1 MMTRIHNLYVYV
13 LENLL
18 LVNYDVFV
26 GSYILYCFMTLFF
39 PTIYLVLGWY
49 LNYNIGLNDV

>member
-39 PTIYLVLGWY
+39 STIYLVLGWY